1 MENNKVLATQ
11 FTFLKR
17 VMALNASDVSQKDSL
32 ISSPSSGNSVNWIVG
47 HMIAVR
53 DAILQALGAEKMAS
67 EEMEKLYNRGT
78 PNVTSENAM
87 DINKLIEMYN
97 TGSDEIIKRLTENEL
112 TDKEAI
118 ETIAILSFHEAYHTG
133 QIGLFRRLMGKEPKI
148 K

>member
-78 PNVTSENAM
+78 PNVTSENA
-87 DINKLIEMYN
+87 
-97 TGSDEIIKRLTENEL
+97 
-112 TDKEAI
+112 
-118 ETIAILSFHEAYHTG
+118 
-133 QIGLFRRLMGKEPKI
+133 
-148 K
+148 

>member
-1 MENNKVLATQ
+1 MKNNEVLATQ

-17 VMALNASDVSQKDSL
+17 VMALNASDVSQEDSL

-78 PNVTSENAM
+78 PNVTAENAM

-112 TDKEAI
+112 IDKEAI
-118 ETIAILSFHEAYHTG
+118 ETLAVLSFHESYHAG